1 MFGMNPREMKRLLKR
16 MGIKAD
22 MEEMKAVRVIVE
34 HPDGSRSIVE
44 EPVVSVIRFKGTP
57 QVTLSVMGVLRYE
70 EAVEAGEEASAGEEA
85 YEPSEE
91 DVKLVVEQTGASP
104 EEARRALIETRGD
117 IAEAIMKLLGG

>member
-22 MEEMKAVRVIVE
+22 MEEMQAVRVIVE

-44 EPVVSVIRFKGTP
+44 DPMVSVIRFQGTP
-57 QVTLSVMGVLRYE
+57 QVTLSIMGMLRHE
-70 EAVEAGEEASAGEEA
+70 EPQPEEPVVEEGTG

-91 DVKLVVEQTGASP
+91 DIKLVVEQTGVSP
-104 EEARRALIETRGD
+104 EDARRALMETGGD